1 MIFIEK
7 KLDIKILDIK
17 ELEINKENDIKQ
29 KSMHFCK
36 WINIIMFLNTSI
48 FYAFWLVKISSNQ
61 YDYLRLDLKKLK
73 KYYNYLSNKVVL
85 FENLNFIFL

>member
-36 WINIIMFLNTSI
+36 
-48 FYAFWLVKISSNQ
+48 
-61 YDYLRLDLKKLK
+61 
-73 KYYNYLSNKVVL
+73 
-85 FENLNFIFL
+85 